1 MIMGEYQESD
11 MPKGE
16 HPPEPLSIRKAIW
29 KTVLGRAREHK
40 NQRTED
46 LEVWVLVRD
55 EKGMAHRVPLSEA
68 KFGRDDAE
76 GSEFSMSFS
85 ELVKAEGGTHTVR
98 NVVIGLSFAGL
109 AGLAFYMYR
118 KKE

>member
-11 MPKGE
+11 MPQVE

-29 KTVLGRAREHK
+29 KAALDRARHYK
-40 NQRTED
+40 RRRTE
-46 LEVWVLVRD
+46 E
-55 EKGMAHRVPLSEA
+55 RVPLSEA

-76 GSEFSMSFS
+76 GSKFLMSFT
-85 ELVKAEGGTHTVR
+85 EIVKAESDTHTAR
-98 NVVIGLSFAGL
+98 NVVIGLSLVGL